1 MGIFSEKSELVKEKF
16 EIQVNYPP
24 ALYHK
29 VLDYRVT
36 EILLATLAI
45 GTIVFFRLHR

>member
-1 MGIFSEKSELVKEKF
+1 MSISFEKNQRHHETLDP
-16 EIQVNYPP
+16 QL

-29 VLDYRVT
+29 LLDYRIT